1 METLESLGWVVL
13 GFLPTM
19 CALEIAWKAGVA
31 KKYKVQVEQEKRS
44 LQMYYSNGL
53 LQIPRKNSNTTL
65 TGRSKDYSKL
75 PSTLLHLLIKIPAK
89 ILKDNSFQ
97 GKAELSLLCMWVV

>member
-31 KKYKVQVEQEKRS
+31 KKYKVQVEQEKKVS
-44 LQMYYSNGL
+44 ANVLQ
-53 LQIPRKNSNTTL
+53 
-65 TGRSKDYSKL
+65 
-75 PSTLLHLLIKIPAK
+75 
-89 ILKDNSFQ
+89 
-97 GKAELSLLCMWVV
+97 